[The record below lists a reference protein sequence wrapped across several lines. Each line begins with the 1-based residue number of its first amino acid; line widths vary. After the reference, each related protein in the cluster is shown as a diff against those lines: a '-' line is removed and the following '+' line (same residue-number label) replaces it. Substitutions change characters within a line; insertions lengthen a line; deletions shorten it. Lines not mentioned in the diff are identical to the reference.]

1 MEQPSVLK
9 VDATEEKTAPRKP
22 NAFGRFF
29 YGLGEG
35 IVRFAVPV
43 GLSLVA
49 LILSIC
55 LKADFTPWRDE
66 EALFPILRGFGAGMA
81 IAAMLQLWFEQR
93 NVRMKKVW
101 ELLIAVPV
109 TLGLWLF
116 NRGLSQSENA
126 WLDYAPLVTLGV
138 GLIAALIGMA
148 IVESRTQEGSATR
161 SAYIGAFWGGTLFLI
176 VFSALMLFLLAIDT
190 LLVSIDFDV
199 TQYFL
204 VFSLLSVGATVFLSF
219 LPKPGQERPRYRAYS
234 ILLTYVLLP
243 LYLVLLAILYAYIVR
258 IALEWKMPSGQ
269 MNPFG
274 LCAIVGFLLLWL
286 GLKGEES
293 PFAKWYARFGGLLLL
308 PVIAV
313 QVLGLW
319 IRIDAYGLTP
329 MRVASVAVVLLGGI
343 AIVLS
348 ACKGKL
354 RVFYWIAAAL
364 SLVLLVSP
372 LNLFTIANFE
382 QEQRLKPVLSAY
394 GMLAGDGSIVSPDRA
409 VSEPDKA
416 RIRSGFRYFMDASGV
431 LSPFAEA
438 VRTQND
444 VLSHL
449 DAKTSETDPGPFAQP
464 TVETPDFYY
473 VFTSPS
479 TTKIDLSSY
488 TKIVPMERNIQTDT
502 SILWIDPDS
511 GELFKIDV
519 LEFAAAMVNSVDG
532 SDAFYEE
539 EVPMLCP
546 VDETHTLLIG
556 SLEIHRT
563 VWSDGTVSDS
573 ADLSNAWMLIRE

>member
-1 MEQPSVLK
+1 
-9 VDATEEKTAPRKP
+9 
-22 NAFGRFF
+22 
-29 YGLGEG
+29 
-35 IVRFAVPV
+35 
-43 GLSLVA
+43 
-49 LILSIC
+49 
-55 LKADFTPWRDE
+55 
-66 EALFPILRGFGAGMA
+66 
-81 IAAMLQLWFEQR
+81 
-93 NVRMKKVW
+93 
-101 ELLIAVPV
+101 
-109 TLGLWLF
+109 
-116 NRGLSQSENA
+116 
-126 WLDYAPLVTLGV
+126 
-138 GLIAALIGMA
+138 
-148 IVESRTQEGSATR
+148 
-161 SAYIGAFWGGTLFLI
+161 
-176 VFSALMLFLLAIDT
+176 MLFLLAIDT

-372 LNLFTIANFE
+372 LNKTCA
-382 QEQRLKPVLSAY
+382 QRLRDARRRRIDRFARS
-394 GMLAGDGSIVSPDRA
+394 GRFGAGQSPDPQRVPLLYGRERRA
-409 VSEPDKA
+409 LSVC
-416 RIRSGFRYFMDASGV
+416 RSGTHAERCAVASGCKN
-431 LSPFAEA
+431 
-438 VRTQND
+438 VRN
-444 VLSHL
+444 
-449 DAKTSETDPGPFAQP
+449 
-464 TVETPDFYY
+464 
-473 VFTSPS
+473 
-479 TTKIDLSSY
+479 
-488 TKIVPMERNIQTDT
+488 R
-502 SILWIDPDS
+502 S
-511 GELFKIDV
+511 G
-519 LEFAAAMVNSVDG
+519 
-532 SDAFYEE
+532 AF
-539 EVPMLCP
+539 C
-546 VDETHTLLIG
+546 T
-556 SLEIHRT
+556 
-563 VWSDGTVSDS
+563 
-573 ADLSNAWMLIRE
+573 ADR